1 MNHNGHHQNHQ
12 HDLSHF
18 GHNSM
23 SEKASPF
30 YNATSPNTFCSGHGS
45 IMYMDGFHFSL
56 VTSTGAVQPCL
67 NLFFPTWTLDTPLK
81 FVVGGI
87 FIPFVLG
94 YATEALLLRI
104 AKKGTHP
111 TTPFQKSV
119 LHVLQSFLGF
129 LDMVLFMSLSWE
141 IIASLMLGFWFG
153 FFTFHR
159 KRIISTSSKAASL
172 DYIKS

>member
-1 MNHNGHHQNHQ
+1 MKHDGHHQ

-18 GHNSM
+18 GHNPT
-23 SEKASPF
+23 SEKALPF
-30 YNATSPNTFCSGHGS
+30 YNATSHHTFCSGQGS

-56 VTSTGAVQPCL
+56 VTSPDAVQPCL
-67 NLFFPTWTLDTPLK
+67 NLLFPTWTLDTPIK
-81 FVVGGI
+81 FVAGGI
-87 FIPFVLG
+87 FVPFLLG
-94 YATEALLLRI
+94 YATEALMLRI
-104 AKKGTHP
+104 AKQGTNP

-129 LDMVLFMSLSWE
+129 LDMVLFMSLSCE

-159 KRIISTSSKAASL
+159 KKNLLTSSKAASL
-172 DYIKS
+172 DY